1 MLFKIG
7 DFDPDDDGTAGESSC
22 NNQAPKVEDS
32 EPEEQ
37 VTGVEGRT
45 CDDKADCKAKP
56 GSTVLMCE
64 WLSSDEEEEFPSW
77 NHNEQPGFMSKYRV
91 DSHYPPVTKHQKA
104 QRSITF
110 IHSKQPDVFAELF
123 HTLFY
128 TIAMILD
135 NQADKS
141 LRRLDT
147 HSHSFSQLKLL
158 PGAIDL
164 LQH

>member
-1 MLFKIG
+1 MEI
-7 DFDPDDDGTAGESSC
+7 
-22 NNQAPKVEDS
+22 NR
-32 EPEEQ
+32 PEEQ
-37 VTGVEGRT
+37 VTGVEGMT
-45 CDDKADCKAKP
+45 YDKADCKVRP
-56 GSTVLMCE
+56 GPTVLKGE
-64 WLSSDEEEEFPSW
+64 WMSSDDEEEFPSW

-91 DSHYPPVTKHQKA
+91 DSYNPPVTKHQKA
-104 QRSITF
+104 QRNITF
-110 IHSKQPDVFAELF
+110 IHSKQPDVFAEPF

-135 NQADKS
+135 NQANKS

-164 LQH
+164 LATLGFAWTGLSGYELLGTRILS